1 MLVGFTLIVT
11 LIVAYAAVREGL
23 LTALATL
30 VNICIA
36 GVVAFNFFEPL
47 AEEVDGVFRG
57 TILAGFEDALCFFV
71 LFAPILAGLR
81 FLTNNL
87 ANQELDL
94 PALMQQIASGAVA
107 LVSGYL
113 LAGILVV
120 FLQMMP
126 WGENFLDFQ
135 PQIEPNAG
143 KVRQYLP
150 PDRLWLSLM
159 NRAGS
164 GPFSQNDAVTF
175 DPEGTF
181 GIRYTRMRRYKDTE
195 PKETK

>member
-1 MLVGFTLIVT
+1 MLTGFTIVVM
-11 LIVAYAAVREGL
+11 LIVAYAALSEGV
-23 LTALATL
+23 LTAIATL
-30 VNICIA
+30 FNICFA
-36 GVVAFNFFEPL
+36 GLVAFEFFEPL
-47 AEEVDGVFRG
+47 AEELDGLLRG
-57 TILAGFEDALCFFV
+57 TFLAGFEDCLSLFV
-71 LFAPILAGLR
+71 LFAPTLAGLR

-87 ANQELDL
+87 ASHELEL
-94 PALMQQIASGAVA
+94 HPLMQQIGAGAVA
-107 LVSGYL
+107 LFSGYL
-113 LAGILVV
+113 LAGFLVV